1 MALGMIRSDN
11 GEHFD
16 IYRDIM
22 YAYLT
27 IIRRFFAEHGIPKDA
42 VSVEGGK
49 KRNVSRAPHI
59 VISREEFRHEPRSLM
74 MNENNTLNEVNGM
87 EIYLTKHV
95 FDYPIGFTVSGN
107 SYLEAEKLGMIAV
120 ESLLLTGVSGIRDLH
135 PNIIG
140 GELTAWTKSVPKE
153 GEDSDYYE
161 GLIVGKVSLIM
172 EGIYDKLT

>member
-1 MALGMIRSDN
+1 MPLGMIRSDN

-27 IIRRFFAEHGIPKDA
+27 IIKRFLVDSELPDSL
-42 VSVEGGK
+42 VSIEGGK

-59 VISREEFRHEPRSLM
+59 VISRESFSHEPRSLL
-74 MNENNTLNEVNGM
+74 MNENNTLDERNGV
-87 EIYLTKHV
+87 EIYLTKHI

-107 SYLEAEKLGMIAV
+107 SYLESEKLGMIAI
-120 ESLLLTGVSGIRDLH
+120 ESILLTGVSGIRDLH

-140 GELTAWTKSVPKE
+140 AELIAWTKSAPVE
-153 GEDSDYYE
+153 GADSDYYE
-161 GLIVGKVSLIM
+161 SLIVGKVSLIM
-172 EGIYDKLT
+172 EGIYDKQT

>member
-1 MALGMIRSDN
+1 MALGMIRGDN

-27 IIRRFFAEHGIPKDA
+27 IVKRFFAEQGIPEDA

-59 VISREEFRHEPRSLM
+59 VISRESFTHDPRSLL
-74 MNENNTLNEVNGM
+74 MNENNTLDDRNGM
-87 EIYLTKHV
+87 EIYLTKHI

-107 SYLEAEKLGMIAV
+107 SYLEAEKLGMIAI
-120 ESLLLTGVSGIRDLH
+120 ESILLTGVSGIRDLH

-140 GELTAWTKSVPKE
+140 GELIGWTKSAPAE
-153 GEDSDYYE
+153 GADSDYYE
-161 GLIVGKVSLIM
+161 SLILGKVSLIM

>member
-22 YAYLT
+22 YAYFT
-27 IIRRFFAEHGIPKDA
+27 IIKRFFVENGIPEA
-42 VSVEGGK
+42 SVSIEGGD
-49 KRNVSRAPHI
+49 KRNQSRAPHI
-59 VISREEFRHEPRSLM
+59 VISRESFSHEPRSLL
-74 MNENNTLNEVNGM
+74 MNENSTLDERNGFD
-87 EIYLTKHV
+87 IYLTKHI

-120 ESLLLTGVSGIRDLH
+120 ESILLTGVSGIRNLH

-140 GELTAWTKSVPKE
+140 GELVAWTKAAPVE
-153 GEDSDYYE
+153 GADSNYYE
-161 GLIVGKVSLIM
+161 SLVVGKVSLIM

>member
-27 IIRRFFAEHGIPKDA
+27 IIKRFLVDTGLPDSL
-42 VSVEGGK
+42 VSIEGGK
-49 KRNVSRAPHI
+49 ERNVSRAPHI
-59 VISREEFRHEPRSLM
+59 VISRESFSHEPRSLL
-74 MNENNTLNEVNGM
+74 MNENNTLDERNGF
-87 EIYLTKHV
+87 EIYLTKHI

-107 SYLEAEKLGMIAV
+107 SYLESEKLGMIAI
-120 ESLLLTGVSGIRDLH
+120 ESILLTGVSGIKDLH

-140 GELTAWTKSVPKE
+140 AELIGWTKSAPVE
-153 GEDSDYYE
+153 GSDSDYYE
-161 GLIVGKVSLIM
+161 SLIVGKVSLIM

>member
-1 MALGMIRSDN
+1 MALGMIRSDT

-27 IIRRFFAEHGIPKDA
+27 IIKRFFVERGIPESA

-59 VISREEFRHEPRSLM
+59 IISRESFSHDPRSLL
-74 MNENNTLNEVNGM
+74 MNERNTLDERTGV
-87 EIYLTKHV
+87 EIYLTKHI

-107 SYLEAEKLGMIAV
+107 SYLEAEKLGMIAI

-140 GELTAWTKSVPKE
+140 GELVAWMKSAPVD
-153 GEDSDYYE
+153 GADSDYYE
-161 GLIVGKVSLIM
+161 GLVLGKVSLIM